1 MTVNHKKVKRL
12 MKVMGLFGK
21 VIRTGN
27 EINRYFS
34 ADQPRKKILLTS
46 LSPDLITAKKYIY
59 HQF

>member
-1 MTVNHKKVKRL
+1 